1 MIDLLDRLS
10 AHSSLSLDEW
20 EDLIS
25 CEDPL
30 FWEEAKRRALSVR
43 DEVYGRNVFLR
54 GLIEFTSFCRN
65 DCYYCGLRR
74 SSRSAERYRLGL
86 DDIIASCRSGYE
98 AGFRSFVLQGG
109 EDPFFTDE
117 RMVPIVAAIRKAFPD
132 AAITLSIGER
142 SRESYRALRE
152 AGADRYLL
160 RHETADG
167 AHYRFLHPEPM
178 SLSERICCLRTLKDL
193 GYQTGAGMMIG
204 SPGSSAHTL
213 AEDMLLIAEL
223 KPEMV
228 GIGPFI
234 PHHGTP
240 FSAERQGSVELTLRM
255 LSIVRLLD
263 PHVLLPSTTA
273 LGTADADGLIKGL
286 EAGANVIMPN
296 LTPSSVRSKY
306 LIYDG
311 KKISGDEA
319 AENLGMISAKLA
331 AHGYRASTGRG
342 DYIPY

>member
-10 AHSSLSLDEW
+10 AHRSLSQDEW
-20 EDLIS
+20 EALIS
-25 CEDPL
+25 CADPL
-30 FWEEAKRRALSVR
+30 FWEEARCRALSVR

-86 DDIIASCRSGYE
+86 GEIVDACRSGYE

-142 SRESYRALRE
+142 SRESYKALRE

-160 RHETADG
+160 RHETADE
-167 AHYRFLHPEPM
+167 AHYRLLHPQPM
-178 SLSERICCLRTLKDL
+178 SLSERIGCLRTLKDL

-223 KPEMV
+223 QPEMV

-234 PHHGTP
+234 PHHDTP

-255 LSIVRLLD
+255 LSLVRLLD
-263 PHVLLPSTTA
+263 PHVLLPATTA

-286 EAGANVIMPN
+286 DAGANVIMPN
-296 LTPSSVRSKY
+296 LTPSPVRSKY

-319 AENLGMISAKLA
+319 AENLAMISAKLA
-331 AHGYRASTGRG
+331 AHGYRASTTRG
-342 DYIPY
+342 DYIAY